1 MKKIVSLFLALVMLV
16 STVAVNAFADTPN
29 LSMSVD
35 KSVVSEGENVE
46 ITVSIK
52 ATTVS
57 SLAGTFSFD
66 KDAFECVSIMGEKN
80 GSAHTNAYLKNDE
93 DDNIAATALSTIEEA
108 NSSGNVGVAFAGTKD
123 VNYLAGVVF
132 KVTLKAKTAKATEFK
147 LYEDSA
153 GTNGYIADT
162 AQTQAI
168 TIKGAPKP
176 VTGVTVAPTTAS
188 LKVGAEQ
195 QLTATVTPSDADNK
209 TVTWKSSNPSV
220 ATVDGSGKVKAV
232 AAGTANITATAGG
245 VTSAPCVVTVTNV
258 ALTKIEITTQPT
270 TNAFDVGATE
280 PNWKTSGLK
289 VKATYDDESV
299 NENFTDYTVS
309 GWNSATAQEITLTV
323 NAGGKTATFKVTIQ
337 KITLQASDFLVTN
350 NTYAFDNKPHQAT
363 VTCKK
368 TGVTPVITYK
378 QGENVVAEPKEVGTY
393 DVYVSFAGN
402 DKYNAFA
409 AAKVGTLTI
418 AECEHAFKWEKVA
431 NTTKGLVSQYQ
442 EVCEKCESIGKSE
455 YRMELP
461 IEVIVK
467 AEKGTPGSKSFE
479 VQYGTEKMTVATN
492 GAKTYPAII
501 TVKADTMD
509 SLMEKLLRTEMVVK
523 QTTADG
529 DNWKIDKTVYTV
541 TFEVENSGN
550 VNATITAPV
559 EIEEKIIDNDGKETT
574 IKETEIKNF
583 ERVSF
588 TNIYSGKTG
597 GRNPSSSSSNKT
609 VESQKTF
616 DAGIA
621 LYAGMALLSL
631 TGGAWMIGKKK
642 EH

>member
-16 STVAVNAFADTPN
+16 STVAVNAFAGTPN

-35 KSVVSEGENVE
+35 KSVVNEGENVE

-80 GSAHTNAYLKNDE
+80 GSANTKAFLKNDE
-93 DDNIAATALSTIEEA
+93 GDNIAATALSKLEEA
-108 NSSGNVGVAFAGTKD
+108 NSSGNVGVAFVGTED
-123 VNYLAGVVF
+123 ANYLAGVVF
-132 KVTLKAKTAKATEFK
+132 KVTLKAKTAKQTDFK
-147 LYEDSA
+147 LSEDSDGA
-153 GTNGYIADT
+153 NGCNMDP
-162 AQTQAI
+162 AQTQTI

-176 VTGVTVAPTTAS
+176 VTGVAVAPTTAS
-188 LKVGAEQ
+188 LKVGAEK
-195 QLTATVTPSDADNK
+195 QLTATVTPSDADNT

-220 ATVDGSGKVKAV
+220 ATVDNSGKVKAI
-232 AAGTANITATAGG
+232 AAGTAQITATAGG

-258 ALTKIEITTQPT
+258 ALTTIEITAQPT
-270 TNAFDVGATE
+270 PNAFDVGATE

-289 VKATYDDESV
+289 VKATYDDASV
-299 NENFTDYTVS
+299 NDNFTDYTVS

-378 QGENVVAEPKEVGTY
+378 QGETVVAEPKAVGTY

-455 YRMELP
+455 FRMELP
-461 IEVIVK
+461 IDVIVK

-479 VQYGTEKMTVATN
+479 VQYGTEKMMVAT
-492 GAKTYPAII
+492 KTYPAII

-621 LYAGMALLSL
+621 LYAGMAVLSL

>member
-1 MKKIVSLFLALVMLV
+1 MKKL
-16 STVAVNAFADTPN
+16 
-29 LSMSVD
+29 LSMLL
-35 KSVVSEGENVE
+35 VVAMLCAFFTIPAAAEGNPYVE
-46 ITVSIK
+46 IK
-52 ATTVS
+52 ATPAS
-57 SLAGTFSFD
+57 
-66 KDAFECVSIMGEKN
+66 
-80 GSAHTNAYLKNDE
+80 
-93 DDNIAATALSTIEEA
+93 
-108 NSSGNVGVAFAGTKD
+108 
-123 VNYLAGVVF
+123 
-132 KVTLKAKTAKATEFK
+132 VTLDGKEHEVLLEVILHNPNPEESKI
-147 LYEDSA
+147 A
-153 GTNGYIADT
+153 GINFTLVSENPALVIADT
-162 AQTQAI
+162 AILTDAFGAGSATFIEHAFTALKMNGMAAAAI
-168 TIKGAPKP
+168 TDTEVSLLKVKATLKDTATAGDYKVKTTDMSVADVNSNAVFSTDVNCTIHVNPAPVP
-176 VTGVTVAPTTAS
+176 VSSVTVSPKSASVQIGGTTNLSAVV
-188 LKVGAEQ
+188 K
-195 QLTATVTPSDADNK
+195 PDNADDK
-209 TVTWKSSNPSV
+209 TVTWSSSDNSI
-220 ATVDGSGKVKAV
+220 ATVKDGVVTGIK
-232 AAGTANITATAGG
+232 AGTVTITATAGG
-245 VTSAPCVVTVTNV
+245 KSDTSTVTVN
-258 ALTKIEITTQPT
+258 AKKITKIEITAQPT
-270 TNAFDVGATE
+270 PNAFDVGATE

-289 VKATYDDESV
+289 VKATYDDASV

-378 QGENVVAEPKEVGTY
+378 QGETVVAEPKAAGTY

-455 YRMELP
+455 FRMELP
-461 IEVIVK
+461 IDVIVK

-583 ERVSF
+583 EKVSF

-621 LYAGMALLSL
+621 LYAGMAVLSL